1 MVEVPDSVLALAE
14 QRARAR
20 EAKEWALADQLRAQ
34 LGDAGWLV
42 ADTAAGFELS
52 LKPSFEQCASLT
64 DIPVPDV
71 GDVEQGAI
79 SIDLIVDGWPEDV
92 RACIEAL
99 LTHAPTA
106 ARINV
111 LDVGNIDG
119 VGEELERLASLH
131 PRIKIWH
138 VGRNLHDIGW
148 ANALN
153 FLIRADAAAAH
164 VIIDIST
171 IVTGD
176 AITPLVE
183 ALGIGVVLAG
193 WRGVNVNT
201 DDGWRSFV
209 DAEVPGQVDA
219 VLSYLM
225 AVDAHAARETP
236 PSAKA
241 KFYRNA
247 DLEWSL
253 MLRAAGGKVVMPAM
267 ELPCHQTRHHGY
279 FDTDSDYRE
288 RESRKTYDRILQ
300 NFRGKDWLLAPRK

>member
-14 QRARAR
+14 QRAWAR
-20 EAKEWALADQLRAQ
+20 EAKEWALADQLRAEI
-34 LGDAGWLV
+34 GHAGWLV

-52 LKPSFEQCASLT
+52 LKPPFEQCASLT

-71 GDVEQGAI
+71 GDVELGAI

-99 LTHAPTA
+99 LTHAPTSV
-106 ARINV
+106 RINV
-111 LDVGNIDG
+111 LDAGNVDG
-119 VGEELERLASLH
+119 VGEELEALANLH
-131 PRIKIWH
+131 PHIKVLH
-138 VGRNLHDIGW
+138 VARSLHDIGW

-153 FLIRADAAAAH
+153 FLIRADDAAAH
-164 VIIDIST
+164 VLMDIST

-183 ALGIGVVLAG
+183 ALGAGVVLTG

-201 DDGWRSFV
+201 DDAWRSFV
-209 DAEVPGQVDA
+209 AAEIPGEVDA

-225 AVDAHAARETP
+225 AVDAVAARATP
-236 PSAKA
+236 LTAKA

-253 MLRAAGGKVVMPAM
+253 MLRAVGGKVVMPAM

-279 FDTDSDYRE
+279 FDSDTDYRE